1 MTIGDKIRTYRTMKG
16 LSQENVAELL
26 GISLNSFS
34 KIERGETDVSFS
46 RLEQVADVLQIRVN
60 DIVGLN
66 ENGFYYMNGSHNGL
80 FINNSSKENLEIVIE
95 VERLRAE
102 NQGMKNE
109 VENLKEIIGLLKAKA

>member
-1 MTIGDKIRTYRTMKG
+1 MKG

-109 VENLKEIIGLLKAKA
+109 VENLKEIISLLKAKV